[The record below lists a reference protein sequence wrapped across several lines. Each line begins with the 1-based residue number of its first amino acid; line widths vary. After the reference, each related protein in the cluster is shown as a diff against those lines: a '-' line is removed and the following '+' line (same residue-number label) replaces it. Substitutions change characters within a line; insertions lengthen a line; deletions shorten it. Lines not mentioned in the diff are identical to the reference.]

1 MKLRERWDKFIN
13 SKPTKFETAF
23 VYTSAVVTGVAFVT
37 VVVLIILRVLHG
49 DLYLF

>member
-23 VYTSAVVTGVAFVT
+23 AYTSAVVAGVALVT
-37 VVVLIILRVLHG
+37 VLVLIILRALHG
-49 DLYLF
+49 GLF